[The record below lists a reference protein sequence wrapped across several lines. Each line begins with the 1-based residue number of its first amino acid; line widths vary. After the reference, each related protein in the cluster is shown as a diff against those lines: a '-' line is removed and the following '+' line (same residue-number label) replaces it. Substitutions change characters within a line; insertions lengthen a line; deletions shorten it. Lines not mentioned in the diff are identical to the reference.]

1 MNTDLYVAKK
11 TLLEGY
17 TLVACKE
24 DIIYKSK
31 LRGVGTL
38 LEYIE
43 KGVRLEGFSC
53 ADRVVGK
60 GAAFLYVLLGAHCV
74 YAPVMSISAKTT
86 LYRFGIVA
94 LYDNLVDRIINRGG
108 DGFCPVESAVID
120 IDDVNLA
127 YNAIRNTISELRKKN
142 DL

>member
-1 MNTDLYVAKK
+1 MNIDLDIAKK

-17 TLVACKE
+17 TLVACKK

-31 LRGVGTL
+31 LRGVGSL

-43 KGVRLEGFSC
+43 KGVCLEGYSC

-60 GAAFLYVLLGAHCV
+60 GAAFLYVILGVGCV
-74 YAPVMSISAKTT
+74 YAPVMSRSAKSV
-86 LYRFGIVA
+86 LDKFGIVA
-94 LYDNLVDRIINRGG
+94 FYDNLVDRIINRSG
-108 DGFCPVESAVID
+108 DGFCPIESAVIS
-120 IDDVNLA
+120 IDDVNVA
-127 YNAIRNTISELRKKN
+127 YNAIRNTILELRKKN

>member
-1 MNTDLYVAKK
+1 MNTDLDIAKK

-43 KGVRLEGFSC
+43 KGVCLESFSC

-60 GAAFLYVLLGAHCV
+60 GAAFLYLLLGVRCV
-74 YAPVMSISAKTT
+74 YAPVMSRSAKSV
-86 LYRFGIVA
+86 LDKFGIVA
-94 LYDNLVDRIINRGG
+94 LYDNLVDRIINRSGN
-108 DGFCPVESAVID
+108 GFCPVESAVMD
-120 IDDVNLA
+120 IDDVNVA
-127 YNAIRNTISELRKKN
+127 YNAIRNTILDLRKKN